1 MKKSAARLVE
11 LLQGQGGTLPLWDAS
26 APDEVARLT
35 GMSKKVFKRS
45 AGLLMKQGR
54 ITMPVSYT
62 HLDVYKRQGQT
73 GSRGFHFVD
82 EAASP
87 TMLRELSL
95 EILRRGLK
103 VAWWTNIRFEKNF
116 TGDLAQLMSAAG
128 CIAVSGLSLIH
139 ISITPRS

>member
-1 MKKSAARLVE
+1 MHRLWSDGRWNKMMLAHGCYWAKCAFCDTALDYICRYESVPAAQLVDWME
-11 LLQGQGGTLPLWDAS
+11 Q
-26 APDEVARLT
+26 V
-35 GMSKKVFKRS
+35 M
-45 AGLLMKQGR
+45 
-54 ITMPVSYT
+54 
-62 HLDVYKRQGQT
+62 GQT

-128 CIAVSGLSLIH
+128 LPSPYPAGSKWLRPVTSH
-139 ISITPRS
+139 